1 MYYVAR
7 LARGWSQREDKWR
20 GSRTGRHSKVL
31 DGLGASRWRRH
42 CMTSSRIDLDDVLT
56 LVLR

>member
-31 DGLGASRWRRH
+31 DGLGGAG
-42 CMTSSRIDLDDVLT
+42 MTSSHIDLDDVLT